1 VAATQTRRII
11 VSVDAPGAKA
21 ALENISKSMGGLNK
35 NTKSL
40 ANNMSSLTS
49 VFRGWLGFLGIREL
63 TRMSDTFQ
71 NLSNRLK
78 ILTGDIQSAQSA
90 LAGLQ
95 GISQRTYQPIEAVAA
110 TFTRFSNALKASGA
124 TTKEVLDLTETL
136 TNSFRI
142 AGASTGETS
151 NGILQLSQA
160 FSKGKLDGDEFRSVM
175 ENNVVLATALK
186 KEYGK
191 DLFQK
196 AKEGAIQITD
206 VLRIL
211 AREQESINKA
221 AKELTP
227 TFENSL
233 TKAMTAV
240 TVAVGKLNQSLGV
253 SNGLAYALDKVAIGF
268 SYWGDVADSAIRKIR
283 LKTISSEIDR
293 LAASINT
300 ANEANLGKIFDNDF
314 NVVTLEDGR
323 KQLEGLLKQ
332 RAELVKLGDKGLQ
345 VKDDGNLKSLAD
357 KQEKVADKAKSLKK
371 ELSELNKAYLKNRIT
386 LEQYNEALFEFE
398 IEKVNRK
405 FSEGS
410 TDIFKYRKELQDLRI
425 QELERQFN
433 AGSLAVE
440 EFNSQL
446 RFSSITLLNE
456 QLKAGKI
463 TLEEYNKEMQ
473 ELEYRVRSDS
483 PLAKGTISFIKSVGT
498 VAEGVAKVTENA
510 FGHLADTITNFTET
524 GKFEF
529 ADFARTVIREINAMI
544 IRAAIVA
551 PIAKGILGAFDVGS
565 VVGGLGGLSGGSP
578 GTEQLS
584 PFAMG
589 GVMSSRGPIPLEK
602 YASGGI
608 ASGPQMAL
616 FGEGRQPEAYVPL
629 PDGRNIPVKME
640 GSGGGGVSVAQ
651 TINIYADGS
660 SSGGDKAEGQKG
672 KALADTMRQVA
683 LETILKERRPGG
695 ILSA

>member
-95 GISQRTYQPIEAVAA
+95 GISQRTYQPIEAVAS

>member
-1 VAATQTRRII
+1 MAATQTRRII

-95 GISQRTYQPIEAVAA
+95 GISQRTYQPIEAVAS

>member
-1 VAATQTRRII
+1 MAATQTRRII